1 MNSILKKIDK
11 NMDYDDL
18 YEIPRNLFL
27 NKNISSLHSKN
38 MNIALLNVPCGGF
51 GDVIICKTFYD
62 YLTNWYKNANVYI
75 CTNDINKFKT
85 IKADVKNMIIL
96 KEKGDEDCHSFY
108 NLSIKTKIKFNIM
121 IIVPVAKRTFFIEEL
136 QSMIPYANKFN
147 TFTTSEYNNDVLG
160 PYTFSTGIGK
170 HNQGIF
176 LTDIN
181 VKKHNLIKSPYAL
194 IYIQP
199 PGPES
204 TGSWGVHGNY
214 CFLSFIEMI
223 SKKYNHKLFEV
234 IVPDWIVDIIRC
246 YLVESQSGTC
256 YTVNRRLKEYTKNYP
271 NLLMIDE
278 HKEKYVIKTGN
289 KSDNTMII
297 RGDILP
303 KPRTEFI
310 SLIKYSVDDVLLTGD
325 QSITDA
331 FSCCSNK
338 TIWYQIAPWKKDFA
352 LQMSKHIPNKY
363 FKTYK
368 TSCGTID
375 AINYN
380 PDYRKFL
387 KKFDFRIEGKKIMDS
402 IVLFIHYKNNELLTE
417 FINIVNT
424 SYGVNSV
431 INKIKKYNMSKNQIG
446 SGPNSIDD
454 KIDALKLFDKYTVEK
469 DLGNIELSKL
479 NYQGGIK
486 LIGRLEL
493 ADTLVDRGIEKLKN
507 KNSSA
512 IYDFQEALI
521 LDPKYTLAQEYID
534 TINRNKKRATDK
546 LYFSH
551 QTNEKLPD
559 DILEEI
565 SKKLDKI
572 IKN

>member
-1 MNSILKKIDK
+1 MDSILEKINN
-11 NMDYDDL
+11 NMEYDDL

-27 NKNISSLHSKN
+27 NKKISSLHSKN

-96 KEKGDEDCHSFY
+96 KEKKDEDCHSFY
-108 NLSIKTKIKFNIM
+108 NLSIKTNIKFDIM
-121 IIVPVAKRTFFIEEL
+121 IVVPVAKRTFFIEEL

-176 LTDIN
+176 LTDMN
-181 VKKHNLIKSPYAL
+181 VKKHNLIKSPYSL

-223 SKKYNHKLFEV
+223 SKKYDYKLFQV

-246 YLVESQSGTC
+246 YLVEPQSGTC
-256 YTVNRRLKEYTKNYP
+256 YTVNRRLKEYTKKYP

-278 HKEKYVIKTGN
+278 HKEKYVIKSGN

-303 KPRTEFI
+303 KPRQEFI

-338 TIWYQIAPWKKDFA
+338 IIWYQIAPWKKDFA
-352 LQMSKHIPNKY
+352 SQMSKHIPNKY

-380 PDYRKFL
+380 PNYRNFL
-387 KKFDFRIEGKKIMDS
+387 KKYDFRIRGKQIMDA
-402 IVLFIHYKNNELLTE
+402 IVLSIHYKDNELLKN
-417 FINIVNT
+417 FINVVNT
-424 SYGVNSV
+424 SYSANSV
-431 INKIKKYNMSKNQIG
+431 INKLKKYNMSKNQIG
-446 SGPNSIDD
+446 SGPNSMED
-454 KIDALKLFDKYTVEK
+454 KIDALRLFDKYIHER
-469 DLGNIELSKL
+469 DLGNTDLSNL
-479 NYQGGIK
+479 NYDGAIK
-486 LIGRLEL
+486 LIGKLEL
-493 ADTLVDRGIEKLKN
+493 ADLLVDRGIEKLKN
-507 KNSSA
+507 KNVSA
-512 IYDFQEALI
+512 IYDFEEALV
-521 LDPKYTLAQEYID
+521 LDPEYTLAQEYID
-534 TINRNKKRATDK
+534 TIIRNRKRATNK
-546 LYFSH
+546 LYFTQ
-551 QTNEKLPD
+551 QTNKHLQD
-559 DILEEI
+559 DVLEEI
-565 SKKLDKI
+565 SKLIDGYI
-572 IKN
+572 N